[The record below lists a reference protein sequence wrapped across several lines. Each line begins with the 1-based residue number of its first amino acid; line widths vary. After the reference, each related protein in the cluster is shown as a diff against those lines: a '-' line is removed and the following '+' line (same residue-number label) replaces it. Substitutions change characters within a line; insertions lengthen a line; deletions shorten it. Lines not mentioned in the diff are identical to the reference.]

1 MEIVMDYLNH
11 KVIKLIII
19 IIQYYW
25 ENMKDI
31 QLVINEDYQ
40 LEPESALDVYIA
52 SIKLEL

>member
-52 SIKLEL
+52 TIQLEI